1 MIALRKNA
9 TARLIAACS
18 IDMLVTNHLS
28 AVFVVRRAVEPR
40 TGASPPAT
48 ARRLVPRIGGA
59 ASFVNIAQPMRL
71 RNAPM

>member
-1 MIALRKNA
+1 MTALRQNA

-18 IDMLVTNHLS
+18 MDIIVTNHLS

-40 TGASPPAT
+40 TSARPPAT
-48 ARRLVPRIGGA
+48 AHRLVLRLGGA

-71 RNAPM
+71 RNAPI